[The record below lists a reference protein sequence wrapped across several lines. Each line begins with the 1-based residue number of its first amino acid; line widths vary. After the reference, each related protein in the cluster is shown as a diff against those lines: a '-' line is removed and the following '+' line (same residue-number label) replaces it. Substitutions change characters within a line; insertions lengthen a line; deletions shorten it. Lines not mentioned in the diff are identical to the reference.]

1 MRRLALAAL
10 AASLLAAPAA
20 FAQDKLA
27 TGWYGTLSG
36 AYLQPEDSDANNGLS
51 LEFDNGYAI
60 YGAAGYRFPNNF
72 RAEAELGY
80 GNTDLDRVT
89 GRGGSANLNG
99 DIDSYTLTGAVYYDF
114 ATGSMFTP
122 YAGVGAGL
130 AHQKLSRVSAT
141 INGATL
147 TADGDSSTDLTAFGE
162 AGVSIKIADKFDLVP
177 SYRYQWINDGQDG
190 LDDTTAHVFKLG
202 LRYWFN

>member
-1 MRRLALAAL
+1 MRRLALATL
-10 AASLLAAPAA
+10 AAALLATPAL
-20 FAQDKLA
+20 AQDKLS

-36 AYLQPEDSDANNGLS
+36 AYLQPEDSDANNGLT
-51 LEFDNGYAI
+51 LEFDDGYAI
-60 YGAAGYRFPNNF
+60 YAAAGYRFPNNF

-80 GNTDLDRVT
+80 GNTDLDSVK

-99 DIDSYTLTGAVYYDF
+99 DVDSFTATGAVYYDF
-114 ATGSMFTP
+114 ATGSRYTP
-122 YAGVGAGL
+122 YAGVGAGI

-162 AGVSIKIADKFDLVP
+162 AGVSINIAPKFDLVP
-177 SYRYQWINDGQDG
+177 AYRYQWINDGQDG
-190 LDDTTAHVFKLG
+190 LDDTTAHVFKIG